1 MPGAGN
7 MDAGACPAG
16 KGPARGGLHPGI
28 LPVLLLAALCLALP
42 ALAAA
47 KQVRQEPLPAWIQ
60 REAPAQEVERAED
73 GQSVTR
79 ERGNTDISP
88 PVKARPRNIMGDPP
102 RKNVPLD
109 MESLSM
115 GWDRLGA
122 GDAAQALAY
131 FQRAARS
138 ADRLL
143 AKEARMGQAYAL
155 WRLGREDEAEA
166 GFKTLL
172 ELGFRTP
179 EVLPNLL
186 FLLHKKGGPKA
197 VEPYLHLLPEQERDI
212 WRK

>member
-1 MPGAGN
+1 
-7 MDAGACPAG
+7 MDAGTGHAG
-16 KGPARGGLHPGI
+16 NAPPRGA
-28 LPVLLLAALCLALP
+28 LPPMTVRALLLAALCLALP
-42 ALAAA
+42 AWAAA
-47 KQVRQEPLPAWIQ
+47 KQVRQEPLPAAIQ
-60 REAPAQEVERAED
+60 REAQAQEVERTGD

-102 RKNVPLD
+102 SKNVPLD
-109 MESLSM
+109 MESLSK

-122 GDAAQALAY
+122 GDAAQALAH

-138 ADRLL
+138 PDRLL
-143 AKEARMGQAYAL
+143 AKEAQMGQAYAL

-166 GFKTLL
+166 VFKRLL
-172 ELGFRTP
+172 DLGFRTP

-197 VEPYLHLLPEQERDI
+197 VEPYLHLLPEQDRDI

>member
-1 MPGAGN
+1 M
-7 MDAGACPAG
+7 
-16 KGPARGGLHPGI
+16 
-28 LPVLLLAALCLALP
+28 LALLCLAIP
-42 ALAAA
+42 AAA
-47 KQVRQEPLPAWIQ
+47 AQRQVAQQPQNAAIQ
-60 REAPAQEVERAED
+60 RDAPNQEVERTED

-88 PVKARPRNIMGDPP
+88 PVKPKPRNLMGDPP

-109 MESLSM
+109 MESLSK
-115 GWDRLGA
+115 GWERLGA

-131 FQRAARS
+131 FLRAANS
-138 ADRLL
+138 PDRLI
-143 AKEARMGQAYAL
+143 AREAEMGQAYAL

-166 GFKTLL
+166 VFKKLL
-172 ELGFRTP
+172 DVGFRTP

-186 FLLHKKGGPKA
+186 FLLHRKGGPKA